1 MTQDEMLEM
10 YTALKKAYYSGML
23 SVSYSDHSVTYRSV
37 ADMERAMSRLEKDL
51 GIGGNVDP
59 LQNRKT
65 GVTYK
70 GL

>member
-1 MTQDEMLEM
+1 MTHEEMLEM
-10 YTALKKAYYSGML
+10 YGALKKAYYSGML
-23 SVSYSDHSVTYRSV
+23 SVSYSDHSVTYRSA
-37 ADMERAMSRLEKDL
+37 ADMERAISRLEGEL
-51 GIGGNVDP
+51 GIGGSADP